1 VSNGTNLFDCLGKS
15 KGGFSVQG
23 GAETDD
29 AAPQK
34 PGEASRLA
42 AATAAAE
49 ALKTKCF
56 KQERK
61 RMRRYMNPTKLLLC
75 FPFFLPFF
83 PLFVCVSV
91 CVCVCLS
98 LLFFLTFPFF
108 LFPSFSYIPFA
119 LLCSPFNPLFLVNLF
134 HCSNDNWSSAFISH
148 ITSI

>member
-75 FPFFLPFF
+75 FPFFSSLF
-83 PLFVCVSV
+83 PSLCVRECV
-91 CVCVCLS
+91 CVCVFIFTFLPYFPFLSFSLFLLYPLRLTLLS
-98 LLFFLTFPFF
+98 L
-108 LFPSFSYIPFA
+108 
-119 LLCSPFNPLFLVNLF
+119 
-134 HCSNDNWSSAFISH
+134 
-148 ITSI
+148 